1 MNNECINLAK
11 TLVLKICSSEQGY
24 FIAEKSVNQP
34 QPIFTK
40 VSIFYQDL
48 EEAHCS
54 GLIQQDTFLR
64 EY

>member
-11 TLVLKICSSEQGY
+11 TLVLKIFSSDQGY

-48 EEAHCS
+48 EEAHEEM
-54 GLIQQDTFLR
+54 QYQAKH
-64 EY
+64 YA

>member
-11 TLVLKICSSEQGY
+11 TLVLKIFSSEQGY

-48 EEAHCS
+48 EEAHEEM
-54 GLIQQDTFLR
+54 Q
-64 EY
+64 Y